1 MPNAKLQSYLHFH
14 VIVFIWGF
22 TAVLGA
28 LISIDALPLVF
39 YRMWLASGF
48 IFLWI
53 LYKKKPLKMT
63 AKQLLILA
71 SAGIVIALHWL
82 TFFEAIKVSNVSIT
96 LALIATGAFFT
107 SIMEPIFYKRK
118 VIWYEV
124 FFGVL
129 VIAGLYIIFNVE
141 TDYVLGIILALIS
154 AFLSAVFSLING
166 KLAQKGT
173 GNARHASRKAP
184 IFVGGGV
191 AHGPK
196 GQLAYKTRKL
206 NKSEK
211 RNSIASLISEKNLN
225 KNLLIFN
232 DFSNEIKKTKEM
244 FTIIKKFELSN
255 SLIILDKSSKE
266 KIGRSARNIPN
277 LKVTDVNHFSA
288 FDIVKFKKIVFT
300 ESSVKEL
307 EKRYS

>member
-1 MPNAKLQSYLHFH
+1 MKIEKLNLNGKKDFMEVPEKIFSAK
-14 VIVFIWGF
+14 INK
-22 TAVLGA
+22 T
-28 LISIDALPLVF
+28 LINNV
-39 YRMWLASGF
+39 
-48 IFLWI
+48 
-53 LYKKKPLKMT
+53 LYKTNANFKGRH
-63 AKQLLILA
+63 AKTKQQN
-71 SAGIVIALHWL
+71 
-82 TFFEAIKVSNVSIT
+82 EVS
-96 LALIATGAFFT
+96 GPT
-107 SIMEPIFYKRK
+107 SKIY
-118 VIWYEV
+118 
-124 FFGVL
+124 
-129 VIAGLYIIFNVE
+129 
-141 TDYVLGIILALIS
+141 
-154 AFLSAVFSLING
+154 
-166 KLAQKGT
+166 AQKGT

>member
-1 MPNAKLQSYLHFH
+1 MKIDKLNLDGKKTSIEVLDKIFSAKINNKL
-14 VIVFIWGF
+14 
-22 TAVLGA
+22 
-28 LISIDALPLVF
+28 
-39 YRMWLASGF
+39 
-48 IFLWI
+48 
-53 LYKKKPLKMT
+53 
-63 AKQLLILA
+63 
-71 SAGIVIALHWL
+71 
-82 TFFEAIKVSNVSIT
+82 VSNVLYKTNANYKGRHAKTKQQNEVS
-96 LALIATGAFFT
+96 GPT
-107 SIMEPIFYKRK
+107 SKIY
-118 VIWYEV
+118 
-124 FFGVL
+124 
-129 VIAGLYIIFNVE
+129 
-141 TDYVLGIILALIS
+141 
-154 AFLSAVFSLING
+154 
-166 KLAQKGT
+166 AQKGT

-244 FTIIKKFELSN
+244 FTIIKKFELTN